1 MTGTNCSRWVIKKRK
16 RPEARGSR
24 EVGMYLV
31 RVVGEYDQNLL
42 CEILKDLIKIFKRKK
57 KKIVSLARGL
67 RLCKA
72 IKLSACD
79 SSLWRINEHNCRR
92 L

>member
-1 MTGTNCSRWVIKKRK
+1 MTGTNCSRWVIKKKKRK

-42 CEILKDLIKIFKRKK
+42 CEILKELIKIELIKIFKRKK
-57 KKIVSLARGL
+57 KIVGLARGL
-67 RLCKA
+67 DFV
-72 IKLSACD
+72 KLLS
-79 SSLWRINEHNCRR
+79 
-92 L
+92 